1 MARSKNSRQSKS
13 KPLTLSGQAL
23 TRIAQKTLK
32 NLAPPPE
39 LKISDWADEFR
50 RLSPEASAE
59 AGQWSTDRA
68 EYQRGIMDAISDDK
82 IENIVV
88 MSCAQVGKTE
98 MLLNLI
104 GYHIDQE
111 PAPMLVVQP
120 TLDMA
125 ATFSRDRLS
134 PMLRDTKCLS
144 SKVKDPRSR
153 DSGNTLY
160 TKQFDG
166 GHITLVGSNSASGLA
181 SRPIRLV
188 LFDEVDR
195 YQVTTEGDAIDLAKK
210 RAATFWNR
218 KFVMVSTPTNRGSS
232 RIEAA
237 FENSDKREYHVPCA
251 DCGEHQVM
259 RWANVH
265 WEADKPE
272 TAVYHCEHCGTLWDD
287 AARYRAIKR
296 GEWRATNP
304 FVGTAGFR
312 LSGLCSPWTPLE
324 SAVRDFLQA
333 KKLPETL
340 RVWVNTYLGETWED
354 EGERV
359 DDFDIANHREPYGE
373 KLPNE
378 VVFLT
383 AGVDVQ
389 DDRLEM
395 EIVGWGRDEES
406 WSIEYRTIYGDPS
419 SSNVWSDLDSYLTLE
434 WEREDGRQLGIKSTA
449 IDSGGH
455 HTQSVYKFCKPRIG
469 RRIFAIKGVGGE
481 GKPMVGKPST
491 NNNLKCKLFMIG
503 VDTIK
508 EVVYSRLKIKDEGAG
523 YCHFPEDYTDEYFKQ
538 LTAEKV
544 VKKYIRGFHRREWV
558 KVRPRNEA
566 LDCRV
571 YAIAALSIINVNVN
585 IIAQKSA
592 KAPVQDDETAS
603 RPKRRQVRPRQ
614 KSGFVQG
621 WR

>member
-1 MARSKNSRQSKS
+1 
-13 KPLTLSGQAL
+13 
-23 TRIAQKTLK
+23 
-32 NLAPPPE
+32 
-39 LKISDWADEFR
+39 
-50 RLSPEASAE
+50 
-59 AGQWSTDRA
+59 
-68 EYQRGIMDAISDDK
+68 MDAISDEK

-265 WEADKPE
+265 WEAGKPE

-406 WSIEYRTIYGDPS
+406 WSIEYRTLYGDPS
-419 SSNVWSDLDSYLTLE
+419 ASNVWSDLDSYLTLE
-434 WEREDGRQLGIKSTA
+434 WEREDGRQLGIKATA

-508 EVVYSRLKIKDEGAG
+508 EVVYSRLKIKDQGAG